1 MAMTVGDILGNAD
14 AFKRAYPNWP
24 SAEPVPE
31 ETSLPLA
38 DRLAA
43 WIDEQG
49 IKGNYD
55 TAGIAARIIRAIHPS
70 YITAWLEQGGT
81 AYLRDRCE
89 RIRDEADL
97 TDMQRAAENFLHGNG
112 RHPGHIRIGEAVND

>member
-1 MAMTVGDILGNAD
+1 MAMTVRDILGDAD
-14 AFKRAYPNWP
+14 AFRRAYPHWP
-24 SAEPVPE
+24 SAEPVPA

-81 AYLRDRCE
+81 PYLRDRCE

-97 TDMQRAAENFLHGNG
+97 TDAQWAAEDYWHGNG
-112 RHPGHIRIGEAVND
+112 KRGL